1 MGLGGIS
8 PGSLL
13 LILLIALVLFGTKKL
28 RNMGEDLGH
37 AVRSF
42 RKGLNGRDQ
51 QDSSKDADFD
61 LKIGSIKKNNKE

>member
-1 MGLGGIS
+1 MGFGGIS

-28 RNMGEDLGH
+28 RTIGEDLGA

-42 RKGLNGRDQ
+42 RKGLNGTPE
-51 QDSSKDADFD
+51 SESKHEPT
-61 LKIGSIKKNNKE
+61 SE